1 MPSALR
7 AARMGRVHG
16 MARRG
21 DAMSEL
27 RAGDDG
33 SRGTAGLAAGVAAGA
48 LGVGALACLLVAP
61 ARMDEGRRR
70 AWAALGRHRYA
81 HRGLHDRALGIPE
94 NSLAAFR
101 RARSLGF
108 GCELDV
114 HLTADGGLVVMHDS
128 DLRRMC
134 GQEGTIEDLS
144 LAELGAMRLDGT
156 EERIPT
162 FDEVLEVFEPHE
174 GEPPAPPLVVELKTL
189 APRPVEALCE
199 AALAA
204 LNAHDVRFCVE
215 SFDPRVVAW
224 LRRRRP
230 GVLRGQLSQ
239 DFVRDPSPGMAPSV
253 SLGATWLLADVAG
266 RPDFVAYRFG
276 DRRHPA
282 VRLATGPL
290 GGRLVV
296 WTIRSAADLEQAE
309 REGAVPIFEGFVPAS
324 PFVGGPVEG
333 AGGR

>member
-1 MPSALR
+1 
-7 AARMGRVHG
+7 
-16 MARRG
+16 MAGLRG
-21 DAMSEL
+21 DGDPVRGA
-27 RAGDDG
+27 AGVV
-33 SRGTAGLAAGVAAGA
+33 AGVAAGA
-48 LGVGALACLLVAP
+48 LGAGALACLLMAP
-61 ARMDEGRRR
+61 GRMDEGRRR
-70 AWAALGRHRYA
+70 AWSALGRHRYA

-101 RARSLGF
+101 RARALGF

-156 EERIPT
+156 DERIPT
-162 FDEVLEVFEPHE
+162 FDEVLGVFEARE

-189 APRPVEALCE
+189 ASRPAAPLCE

-204 LNAHDVRFCVE
+204 LDAHDVRFCVE

-224 LRRRRP
+224 LRGRRP
-230 GVLRGQLSQ
+230 EVVRGQLSQ
-239 DFVRDPSPGMAPSV
+239 DFVRNPEPGMAPPV

-266 RPDFVAYRFG
+266 RPDFVAFRFG

-282 VRLATGPL
+282 VRLVTGPL

-296 WTIRSAADLEQAE
+296 WTIRSATDLAQAE

-324 PFVGGPVEG
+324 PLVGGPV
-333 AGGR
+333 